1 MWMLILI
8 GLNIIS
14 KLHGYSHGKVPESCE
29 SMLPDHRRR
38 GNPTLPQ
45 TSDPPFWVTYEHGS
59 SNKYPVKVTLKSI
72 GSTQFRGFMLE
83 AREASLNGEGPAV
96 GKFTL
101 DDPSIS
107 QLLRCNELEGS
118 AVSHT
123 SNHEKTTVTVFWTP
137 VGEEQDIILRATFL
151 ETFRTFWEP
160 VTINV
165 TSLPSTSQPTTS
177 ASTSEPTTLQ
187 STSQPAT
194 SASTSEPTTVVT
206 TTIPPNCNCSWN
218 LEIATVNLVFKEFEG
233 TVHNILTVTFAKI
246 SLRHDLNKVVGAVC
260 SLLCIVPD
268 ILILICLCIVE
279 PTKVTAIALVTA
291 VTAINLIELVI
302 VLLPIELS
310 HELRRIR
317 DYAVEVCFILNHIFV
332 VTFIF
337 VGIDDSEDWNT
348 IMPCIMAFTVWIF
361 LSRIWSL
368 VLTIQKRKIL
378 KCPDTVTVM
387 VRVILIIFLVGT
399 IYFAILITLVDVF
412 CVRA

>member
-14 KLHGYSHGKVPESCE
+14 KLHGYSHGGVPESCK

-38 GNPTLPQ
+38 DNPVLPQ
-45 TSDPPFWVTYEHGS
+45 TSDPPFEVTYEHGS

-83 AREASLNGEGPAV
+83 AREASLNGDGPAV

-123 SNHEKTTVTVFWTP
+123 SNHGKTTVTVFWTP

-151 ETFRTFWEP
+151 ENFSTFWEP

-165 TSLPSTSQPTTS
+165 TSLPSTSQPATSASTSEPTTLQSTSQPTTS

-194 SASTSEPTTVVT
+194 SASTSEPTTLQSTSQPATSASTSEPTTLQSTSQPATSASTSEPTTVVT
-206 TTIPPNCNCSWN
+206 TIIPPNCNCSWN

-310 HELRRIR
+310 HELNRIR
-317 DYAVEVCFILNHIFV
+317 DYAVEVCFILNHIF
-332 VTFIF
+332 
-337 VGIDDSEDWNT
+337 
-348 IMPCIMAFTVWIF
+348 
-361 LSRIWSL
+361 
-368 VLTIQKRKIL
+368 
-378 KCPDTVTVM
+378 
-387 VRVILIIFLVGT
+387 
-399 IYFAILITLVDVF
+399 
-412 CVRA
+412 